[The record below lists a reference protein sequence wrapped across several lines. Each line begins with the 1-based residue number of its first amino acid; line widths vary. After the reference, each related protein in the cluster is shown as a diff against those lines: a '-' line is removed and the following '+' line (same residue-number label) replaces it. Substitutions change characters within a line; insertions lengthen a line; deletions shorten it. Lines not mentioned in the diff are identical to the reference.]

1 MSSTEI
7 TEIITQTINSIF
19 NNLLGSINN
28 SLYSI
33 LDDITFVTPNIINDN
48 YFQNILGSNS
58 NKGILL
64 IANSLLIG
72 FVLYYCIQL
81 LFASY
86 INSKIESPYK
96 FIFKILLITI
106 FLNNSFFIC
115 EKLLFFN
122 STISSAI
129 REIGENL
136 YNKNICFSELINELN
151 SCISISGEINLLSFN
166 GILKFISTT
175 GLLNLIFNYSLRYI
189 MIKVFILIFPF
200 CILSLLNPNSSWI
213 FKSWI
218 KCFLSLLLIQQLIS
232 IIFLII
238 FSINFNSDTFSQFM
252 YIGSI
257 YALIK
262 ANSYI
267 REIFG
272 GISTDVHSNISNFS
286 QLLKK

>member
-96 FIFKILLITI
+96 FIFKILLI
-106 FLNNSFFIC
+106 NNFYFI
-115 EKLLFFN
+115 
-122 STISSAI
+122 
-129 REIGENL
+129 
-136 YNKNICFSELINELN
+136 
-151 SCISISGEINLLSFN
+151 
-166 GILKFISTT
+166 
-175 GLLNLIFNYSLRYI
+175 
-189 MIKVFILIFPF
+189 IKY
-200 CILSLLNPNSSWI
+200 
-213 FKSWI
+213 K
-218 KCFLSLLLIQQLIS
+218 
-232 IIFLII
+232 
-238 FSINFNSDTFSQFM
+238 
-252 YIGSI
+252 
-257 YALIK
+257 
-262 ANSYI
+262 
-267 REIFG
+267 
-272 GISTDVHSNISNFS
+272 
-286 QLLKK
+286 

>member
-19 NNLLGSINN
+19 NNLLGSIHN

-33 LDDITFVTPNIINDN
+33 LDDITFITPNILSDK
-48 YFQNILGSNS
+48 YFQNILGTNS

-86 INSKIESPYK
+86 LNSRIESPFK
-96 FIFKILLITI
+96 FIFKTLLISI
-106 FLNNSFFIC
+106 FLNSSFFIC
-115 EKLLFFN
+115 DKMLFFN

-136 YNKNICFSELINELN
+136 YNKNMCFSELINELN
-151 SCISISGEINLLSFN
+151 SCISVEGDLNLLSFN
-166 GILKFISTT
+166 GILKFLSTT

-189 MIKVFILIFPF
+189 MVKVFILIFPF
-200 CILSLLNPNSSWI
+200 CILTLLNSNSSWI

-218 KCFLSLLLIQQLIS
+218 KCFISLLFVQQLIS
-232 IIFLII
+232 FIFLII
-238 FSINFNSDTFSQFM
+238 FSIKFNADPFSQFM

-262 ANSYI
+262 ANSYV

-272 GISTDVHSNISNFS
+272 GISTDVQNNISNFNNI
-286 QLLKK
+286 LRR

>member
-1 MSSTEI
+1 
-7 TEIITQTINSIF
+7 
-19 NNLLGSINN
+19 
-28 SLYSI
+28 
-33 LDDITFVTPNIINDN
+33 
-48 YFQNILGSNS
+48 
-58 NKGILL
+58 
-64 IANSLLIG
+64 
-72 FVLYYCIQL
+72 
-81 LFASY
+81 
-86 INSKIESPYK
+86 
-96 FIFKILLITI
+96 
-106 FLNNSFFIC
+106 
-115 EKLLFFN
+115 
-122 STISSAI
+122 
-129 REIGENL
+129 
-136 YNKNICFSELINELN
+136 
-151 SCISISGEINLLSFN
+151 
-166 GILKFISTT
+166 
-175 GLLNLIFNYSLRYI
+175 

>member
-86 INSKIESPYK
+86 INSKTESPYK

-106 FLNNSFFIC
+106 FLNNSFFVC

-129 REIGENL
+129 REVGENL

-151 SCISISGEINLLSFN
+151 SCISINGEINLLSFN
-166 GILKFISTT
+166 GILNF
-175 GLLNLIFNYSLRYI
+175 IFNYSLRYI

-272 GISTDVHSNISNFS
+272 GISTDVHSNISNF
-286 QLLKK
+286 KK